1 MSKNV
6 PKNIVWACFD
16 WFFRRRKA
24 LPSAPWRL
32 KKILE
37 NRKTFNFSK
46 MSKTDTKSVQTSF
59 EVIFS
64 KFFIQCTLEGREVE
78 KHRTNGGKFKFSK
91 SRTFLKV
98 SKFVLR
104 WFFSEFLMTS
114 APGRS
119 KLVKIRKKIEKN
131 LKFQKSPKT
140 FLKVSKQV
148 SRWFFWVFL
157 FIAPWRV
164 EKSKNI
170 KKMEKN
176 SNFQNP
182 ENVSK
187 RVQICFEVTFFQI
200 SYDQCTLEIKT
211 CKNSRRNIKKF
222 EFSET
227 SKNVPKIVQTS
238 FQLVLR

>member
-64 KFFIQCTLEGREVE
+64 KFFFQCTLEGREVE
-78 KHRTNGGKFKFSK
+78 K
-91 SRTFLKV
+91 
-98 SKFVLR
+98 
-104 WFFSEFLMTS
+104 
-114 APGRS
+114 
-119 KLVKIRKKIEKN
+119 
-131 LKFQKSPKT
+131 FQ
-140 FLKVSKQV
+140 
-148 SRWFFWVFL
+148 
-157 FIAPWRV
+157 
-164 EKSKNI
+164 
-170 KKMEKN
+170 KMEKN

-182 ENVSK
+182 ENFPKMSNF
-187 RVQICFEVTFFQI
+187 FEAFFFQI

-211 CKNSRRNIKKF
+211 CKNYRKN
-222 EFSET
+222 
-227 SKNVPKIVQTS
+227 SKNLKFQKCPKTFLKVSKQVVE
-238 FQLVLR
+238 LVLRWLSWKNMPSAPWRVETW